1 MRRNLYKALALLLVS
16 FMLVGCGKAGGET
29 EPDTEK
35 NSEAVTEETE
45 SVEETEKETEK
56 EPEPVVSTV
65 TITATGDCALGV
77 LETHG
82 YQGSFHS
89 YYDSYG
95 EAYFFEK
102 FKEIFENDDL
112 TLINLEVSLTDSM
125 DIVAKE
131 FNIKGPKKYT
141 GIMASSAVEAC
152 SLGNNHTYDYGQK
165 GLEDTISALQEAN
178 LAYAYNDIVAYY
190 TTDEDVKVAIVSAS
204 IIASSGGVNEKYL
217 ISGIQSAKESGA
229 DLVIVA
235 CHWGTEGDNYAN
247 DYQRKWG
254 HDLIDAGADLIIG
267 NHSHCLQGVEQYK
280 GKIICYSLGNFSFGA
295 NRNPGNKDTAVYQ
308 QTFTFVD
315 GVLQSDITAK
325 MIPARVSGYNNYNN
339 FQPIIANAEQASV
352 IIKNLNAYSAPYGGV
367 YFDEQGNLLIKT
379 AE

>member
-1 MRRNLYKALALLLVS
+1 MKKNVYKGLALLLVAV
-16 FMLVGCGKAGGET
+16 MLTACGNAGGNT
-29 EPDTEK
+29 EADSEK
-35 NSEAVTEETE
+35 NSQVSTEEGTEIVTETE
-45 SVEETEKETEK
+45 EPD
-56 EPEPVVSTV
+56 PEPVVSTV

-89 YYDSYG
+89 YYDKNG
-95 EAYFFEK
+95 EAYFFDK
-102 FKEIFENDDL
+102 FKEVFENDDL

-141 GIMASSAVEAC
+141 GIMTSNSVEAC

-165 GLEDTISALQEAN
+165 GLDDTISALQEAN

-190 TTDEDVKVAIVSAS
+190 TTDEGVKVAIVSAS
-204 IIASSGGVNEKYL
+204 IIASSGGRNEKYL
-217 ISGIQSAKESGA
+217 ISGVQSAKENGA

-315 GVLQSDITAK
+315 GVLQNDITAK

-339 FQPIIANAEQASV
+339 FQPIIANEEQASV
-352 IIKNLNAYSAPYGGV
+352 IIKNLNVYSAPYGGV
-367 YFDEQGNLLIKT
+367 YFDEQGNLLMH
-379 AE
+379 E

>member
-1 MRRNLYKALALLLVS
+1 MSKKIYRILALLLVAVI
-16 FMLVGCGKAGGET
+16 LAGCGKVEENKGPNESQSAQI
-29 EPDTEK
+29 
-35 NSEAVTEETE
+35 ETE
-45 SVEETEKETEK
+45 SGTEEVLETEEK
-56 EPEPVVSTV
+56 EPEPVINTV

-95 EAYFFEK
+95 EAYFFDK
-102 FKEIFENDDL
+102 FKEVFENDDL

-141 GIMASSAVEAC
+141 GIMTSNSVEAC

-190 TTDEDVKVAIVSAS
+190 TTDEGVKIAIVSAS
-204 IIASSGGVNEKYL
+204 IIASSGGANEKYL
-217 ISGIQSAKESGA
+217 ISGVQSAKENGA

-267 NHSHCLQGVEQYK
+267 NHSHCLQGVEYYN

-315 GVLQSDITAK
+315 GVLQSDVTAK

-339 FQPIIANAEQASV
+339 FQPIIANEEQASV
-352 IIKNLNAYSAPYGGV
+352 IIKNLNVYSAPYGGV
-367 YFDEQGNLLIKT
+367 SFDEQGNLLIK
-379 AE
+379 E

>member
-1 MRRNLYKALALLLVS
+1 MKKNVYKGLALLLMAV
-16 FMLVGCGKAGGET
+16 MLVGCGNAGGNT
-29 EPDTEK
+29 ENDTQK
-35 NSEAVTEETE
+35 GSEIMTETE
-45 SVEETEKETEK
+45 SELVTESE

-102 FKEIFENDDL
+102 FKEVFENDDL

-141 GIMASSAVEAC
+141 GIMTSNSVEAC
-152 SLGNNHTYDYGQK
+152 SLGNNHTYDYGKK
-165 GLEDTISALQEAN
+165 GLDDTISALQEAN

-190 TTDEDVKVAIVSAS
+190 TTDEGIKVAIVSAS
-204 IIASSGGVNEKYL
+204 IIASSGGANEKYL
-217 ISGIQSAKESGA
+217 ISGVQSAKENGA

-267 NHSHCLQGVEQYK
+267 NHSHCLQGVEYYN
-280 GKIICYSLGNFSFGA
+280 GKVICYSLGNFSFGA

-315 GVLQSDITAK
+315 GVLQSDVTAK

-339 FQPIIANAEQASV
+339 FQPIIANEEQASV
-352 IIKNLNAYSAPYGGV
+352 IIKNLNVYSAPYGGV
-367 YFDEQGNLLIKT
+367 YFDEQGNLLIK
-379 AE
+379 E